1 MDLDRVIHVIYGHE
15 YANDYQK
22 LAGSK
27 GFR

>member
-15 YANDYQK
+15 YADDYQK